1 MSSTFINSPWKY
13 RQAADFTLST
23 IYGNDTATGLYA
35 KLSTSLHV
43 ARFYLDAF
51 VLAQKILKQYSGYP
65 VIVTAREHAIGL
77 DRPSM

>member
-1 MSSTFINSPWKY
+1 M
-13 RQAADFTLST
+13 
-23 IYGNDTATGLYA
+23 
-35 KLSTSLHV
+35 

-65 VIVTAREHAIGL
+65 VIVAARKHAIGL